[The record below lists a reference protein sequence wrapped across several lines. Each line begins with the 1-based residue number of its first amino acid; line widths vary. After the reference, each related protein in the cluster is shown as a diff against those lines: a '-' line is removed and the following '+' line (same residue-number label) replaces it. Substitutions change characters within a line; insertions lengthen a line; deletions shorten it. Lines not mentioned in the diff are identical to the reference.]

1 MKSTNELKKDLAID
15 FINERTVI
23 SPNKSFRTHLNYVW
37 FMEDVTKDLKIQY
50 NINIKSIKQNKEEED
65 LLNKKINLIK
75 LIIKNLNEEYKIVK
89 NNIGFSEVCIP
100 WIAVKTYYLIFNL
113 ILIIEY
119 LITCDIN
126 SFKVGHKTLLER
138 FKSNIKRNILC
149 FSNDFLNRMVSC
161 EDIKKWKLLPG
172 HNLKLPQNI
181 DFENRF
187 KGVIRKLFD
196 YVIEDFSRDKY
207 RLKDKRKFIQNNFI
221 NIFEFF
227 YWYRIKSNYRDLEF
241 LDKDIHILDYFRFY
255 NSYFIVSK
263 NFYMALK
270 ELINNLS
277 EKRLNKKIL

>member
-23 SPNKSFRTHLNYVW
+23 SSNKSFRTHLNYVW

-89 NNIGFSEVCIP
+89 NNIGFSEICIP

-138 FKSNIKRNILC
+138 FKNNIKRNILC

-161 EDIKKWKLLPG
+161 EDIKKWKLPPG

-187 KGVIRKLFD
+187 RGVIRKLFD